1 MGYVFDATSLDPVIG
16 AKVTL
21 YETSGKDAKGNF
33 KWIVYDPLKHTGST
47 VKNPYI
53 TTATDPGR
61 YSFFTE
67 DGYYKLVVSP
77 PAVSKIENVNK
88 GYSAMYSDIYPALT
102 GEIIHEEGAV
112 EHRDVPVN
120 STNVASSVVVI
131 EYTPSIVN
139 IGEVELYGRLSHP
152 FSKLTVM
159 TDKLMA
165 DGTQVPYRA
174 FDQFTADRE
183 GRFEYTVD
191 QSTLERTDQ
200 YIEIFSYLN
209 IEKPS
214 AKTLS
219 AKQSLL
225 SKAVEYVKSL
235 FETHAQTKTSTR
247 IQMNPVIE
255 RVEGYAYD
263 TTGAIIPNATVG
275 LYVKYSENPS
285 VTVKADETGYFEID
299 PEFVP
304 SDPYDI
310 RYTKPN
316 GEIITVTTKQYL
328 KQNFKYITKKNVAIY
343 GQKSGSQD
351 SKNATGSSIISG
363 TQDQSSSQTT
373 NGRSNG
379 GGTNNDSSANMG
391 ITKQPLTE
399 QQKKTNQ
406 FVLMFA
412 FLIFLIVAGSIVVV
426 MVLKKKGMEQ
436 TPLAPPQM

>member
-1 MGYVFDATSLDPVIG
+1 MNPSTNPVTSTATGDLPQSIYWRDHTTESRARTWFAKYYYTPLNAPVGSAGGNQQAQLIFSSLSKKCGKISWDPLGYVFDATSLDPVIG

-247 IQMNPVIE
+247 IQMNPV
-255 RVEGYAYD
+255 
-263 TTGAIIPNATVG
+263 
-275 LYVKYSENPS
+275 L
-285 VTVKADETGYFEID
+285 
-299 PEFVP
+299 
-304 SDPYDI
+304 
-310 RYTKPN
+310 
-316 GEIITVTTKQYL
+316 
-328 KQNFKYITKKNVAIY
+328 
-343 GQKSGSQD
+343 SG
-351 SKNATGSSIISG
+351 
-363 TQDQSSSQTT
+363 
-373 NGRSNG
+373 
-379 GGTNNDSSANMG
+379 
-391 ITKQPLTE
+391 
-399 QQKKTNQ
+399 
-406 FVLMFA
+406 
-412 FLIFLIVAGSIVVV
+412 
-426 MVLKKKGMEQ
+426 
-436 TPLAPPQM
+436 